1 MNMDKSSIKVMYNAA
16 LLHDIGKI
24 GVLESI
30 LNKNTRLDSEE
41 YRMIKKHPEFGE
53 QILSPI
59 FSLREESKIVRHHH
73 EREDGSGYPDALDGS
88 LLSLSEKIIIVADAF
103 DAMNSKRSYRVALES
118 ESIIEEL
125 KSNRGKQFDGQVA
138 NVLIDIFHQEIRHL
152 PTRTGVIF
160 LPTGSIQQ

>member
-103 DAMNSKRSYRVALES
+103 DAMNSKRSYRKALDQEV
-118 ESIIEEL
+118 ILNEL
-125 KSNRGKQFDGQVA
+125 KKNRGKQFDLDVVDA
-138 NVLIDIFHQEIRHL
+138 FLEIYESELINSQKDQRVITL
-152 PTRTGVIF
+152 PIV
-160 LPTGSIQQ
+160 SMA